1 MASIRKRVLKKT
13 KRGRQKIVWQVDYKD
28 NQGKRRHRQFPTRR
42 EADDWLVEARGEVA
56 AGTHVA
62 ATASKSFK
70 EAAEAWIADCKANG
84 RERTTTDVYE
94 QRLRDYSG
102 PLWDE
107 RKIGTLTVADAKQLY
122 EDVLNRSRSH
132 EIVRRV
138 RIEVGAI
145 LKFAQSKGWLVKNVV
160 HLTPHK
166 VKKRKKRPP
175 MPTVE
180 EVQALIQATVA
191 QWPDYL
197 AMLFVLIFCG
207 LRGSELRGLSWSDI
221 DFKRN
226 LISISKRA
234 DKFGV
239 IGEPKSES
247 GTREIVLNKTT
258 AKTLKEWK
266 LKCPKS
272 ALGLVFPTSRGTPQN
287 HANLMNRWLR
297 LAQIEAGVT
306 KVKIRTGKD
315 GKQVSVAVAR
325 YGMHALRHFCASLW
339 IEADFSPKRI
349 QVMMG
354 HSTVSFTFDVYGYL
368 FEARM
373 NVDKA
378 RDRAESIVMAS

>member
-1 MASIRKRVLKKT
+1 MASIRKRVLKPTKT
-13 KRGRQKIVWQVDYKD
+13 GKRKTVWQVDYKD

-42 EADDWLVEARGEVA
+42 EADEWLVEARGEVA

-62 ATASKSFK
+62 ATASKTFK
-70 EAAEAWIADCKANG
+70 EVATAWIADCKANG

-94 QRLRDYSG
+94 QRHRDYSG
-102 PLWDE
+102 PLWDD
-107 RKIGTLTVADAKQLY
+107 RKIGTLSVADAKQLY
-122 EDVLNRSRSH
+122 EDILDRSRSH

-145 LKFAQSKGWLVKNVV
+145 LQFAQSKGWLVKNVI
-160 HLTPHK
+160 HLTPYK

-180 EVQALIQATVA
+180 EVQALIQATTE

-197 AMLFVLIFCG
+197 AMLFVLVFAG
-207 LRGSELRGLSWSDI
+207 LRGSELRGLCWSDI
-221 DFKRN
+221 DFKRM
-226 LISISKRA
+226 LISISRRA

-239 IGEPKSES
+239 IGDPKSES
-247 GTREIVLNKTT
+247 GTREIVMNKTT
-258 AKTLKEWK
+258 AKALKEWK

-306 KVKIRTGKD
+306 RIRIKPD
-315 GKQVSVAVAR
+315 KNGKQISVGVAK
-325 YGMHALRHFCASLW
+325 YGMHALRHFCAALW
-339 IEADFSPKRI
+339 IESDFSPKRI
-349 QVMMG
+349 SVMMG
-354 HSTVSFTFDVYGYL
+354 HSTVAFTFDTYGYL

-378 RDRAESIVMAS
+378 RDRAESIVMAG